1 MWYILDRNYNTIG
14 ILDNEF
20 PNGCPILR
28 DVMKATLVDGAKY
41 LEFDVP
47 SNHEKSSLLTIGNFI
62 VYVDAKK
69 QRELFRITT
78 GIEENGEN
86 MTATIKCELAAIGDL
101 FSKVIEDKE
110 FTAISLDTI
119 IDFCATD
126 TTWKLGE
133 CYYSG
138 SITKSFT
145 DLPRA
150 NAAILDTISD
160 FDAEVEFKIEWD
172 NVRPEN
178 KLINIKDKI
187 GQNTGVSIEYERN
200 LEGLTKTT
208 EGNPIVT
215 ALVVRCSNK
224 NGNGNDILLTD
235 ARVDLPDGFEIIGN
249 KLVDNNALEVY
260 GNGTKHIED
269 SYIDSTATNPNELY
283 QNALT
288 QLKKLNKSVVTY
300 QASAVMLEQFD
311 GYDHTFVEVG
321 DTVYVKDISGS
332 EPQFLEARILEKE
345 ISQTDNTRGGIV
357 LGEFVVR
364 RVTAIE
370 AVDKAQK
377 TLQLK
382 VNEWSEAYE
391 TGKETA
397 KVLDEV
403 KNNIVHSAKLF
414 STNGSTFKNG
424 IVDTDIVAVVYKGV
438 DDITATLEESSFI
451 WKKFKADGTQDL
463 TWIATDIGRQVSIDS
478 TDVESKATFQV
489 EIKIDEK
496 VVALDQFTVI
506 DLNDAIING
515 EKPENPQTGTL
526 WIDGTF
532 TPPVLYTYNGTTW
545 EKQTLSVGDL
555 DPALLTT
562 VNGIVEEVDAIDT
575 RVTTS
580 ESTIEQLSSS
590 ITSKVESTTFDD
602 LKEKVDTQ
610 ESTISQQAGQISSKV
625 EKNNVVSEINQTSET
640 IKIDANRIDVT
651 GVATYMPKGSPNMI
665 PVRFDSFEQ
674 FDLGEIPSTLTSGY
688 TSLKQ
693 KNVTNLYSLDGSR
706 SFVLETNTE
715 GEGWIYLA
723 PSSTT
728 YNIPVQMGATYIFS
742 FYVYNPDAVKTA
754 RINSGVRMPNIAT
767 IRPSIKTLAS
777 SDGWYRHELK
787 FTVPTG
793 VTACNV
799 ILYNYTA
806 NVPVYYDC
814 LQFERVHVNAM
825 EASSFKPIST
835 TIINGGNITTQSLT
849 ADHIKSLK
857 GLNVGNGS
865 FVVDAVTE
873 KVSLGNG
880 TVLNAPSIIAGTF
893 GAMRGNTIYIGEN
906 NAKIDT
912 SPAGSLQRFRLG
924 VNDNIYI
931 AIDNNNNFNFVMDDG
946 AFNPKLWK
954 DENGHKLL
962 SLGSANIAGL
972 ASGEAVHIRNVSN
985 SAYAKLAASDI
996 TATSSLDVWG
1006 GGAFKGDVSITSNG
1020 GLLKLNGSTHAYIEV
1035 SYGGVRKGFIGT
1047 ESATGSNMVIA
1058 SDRDEI
1064 IFKTDVCRVKVDNGT
1079 ARVDFKNS
1087 QDTAYI
1093 PIYASNITYNSVRE
1107 RKKDIEPFAGT
1118 EYPDGTIKT
1127 ALQQINETSIRT
1139 YRFVEELENERKH
1152 VGLILDESPV
1162 DVIDIRGEGIDAYA
1176 MGTYS
1181 WSAIQ
1186 ELSKENQDLR
1196 SKNADLEARLAKL
1209 EQLIS

>member
-20 PNGCPILR
+20 PSGCPILR
-28 DVMKATLVDGAKY
+28 DSMKATLADGAKY

-101 FSKVIEDKE
+101 FSKVIEDKDFSAE
-110 FTAISLDTI
+110 SLDVI
-119 IDFCATD
+119 VDFLATD

-133 CYYSG
+133 CYYGG

-150 NAAILDTISD
+150 NAAILDVITD

-178 KLINIKDKI
+178 KFINIKDKI

-200 LEGLTKTT
+200 LEGLIKTI

-215 ALVVRCSNK
+215 ALVVKCSNK
-224 NGNGNDILLTD
+224 NGNGNDIRLAD
-235 ARVDLPDGFEIIGN
+235 ATEQPPKGFEIIGN
-249 KLVDNNALEVY
+249 KLVDNDALEVY
-260 GNGTKHIED
+260 GNGEKHIED
-269 SYIDSTATNPNELY
+269 GYIDSTATNPNELY
-283 QNALT
+283 QNALA
-288 QLKKLNKSVVTY
+288 QLKKVNKPVVTY
-300 QASAVMLEQFD
+300 QASAVMLEQFE

-345 ISQTDNTRGGIV
+345 ISQTNPTQGGIV
-357 LGEFVVR
+357 LGEFIVR
-364 RVTAIE
+364 EVTAIE

-377 TLQLK
+377 TLKLK

-403 KNNIVHSAKLF
+403 KDNIVHSAKLF

-463 TWIATDIGRQVSIDS
+463 TWIATDVGRQVSIDS
-478 TDVESKATFQV
+478 SDVESKAIFQV
-489 EIKIDEK
+489 EINIDGK

-526 WIDGTF
+526 WIDGSVI
-532 TPPVLYTYNGTTW
+532 PAVLYTYNGTIW

-555 DPALLTT
+555 DPALLNT
-562 VNGIVEEVDAIDT
+562 VTDISDALEVIDN

-602 LKEKVDTQ
+602 LKDRVDTQ

-625 EKNNVVSEINQTSET
+625 AKNAVVSEINQTSEI
-640 IKIDANRIDVT
+640 IKIDVSKLDINAI
-651 GVATYMPKGSPNMI
+651 ATFFAQGNPNMM
-665 PVRFDSFEQ
+665 PARMDSFEQ
-674 FDLGEIPSTLTSGY
+674 LDYGTVPSSMFLGT

-693 KNVTNLYSLDGSR
+693 KNITNLYSYDGTR
-706 SFVLETNTE
+706 SLVLQSSASSD
-715 GEGWIYLA
+715 GWLYF
-723 PSSTT
+723 SSGSSV
-728 YNIPVQMGATYIFS
+728 YNMPVQMGASYFFS
-742 FYVYNPDAVKTA
+742 FYVYNPDAVNQV
-754 RINSGVRMPNIAT
+754 RIRASVKLSNGTFISGGAKLV
-767 IRPSIKTLAS
+767 SG
-777 SDGWYRHELK
+777 SDGWYRYELK
-787 FTVPTG
+787 ANIPSGIST
-793 VTACNV
+793 CNLV
-799 ILYNYTA
+799 IYNDTP
-806 NVPVYYDC
+806 NVPAYFDAF
-814 LQFERVHVNAM
+814 QFERVDPNAIK
-825 EASSFKPIST
+825 ASPFKPSSV
-835 TIINGGNITTQSLT
+835 TIINGGNITTNSLT
-849 ADHIKSLK
+849 ADKIKSLN
-857 GLNVGNGS
+857 GLSVGTQFTIDANGNVVIGEGATLTAAK
-865 FVVDAVTE
+865 F
-873 KVSLGNG
+873 
-880 TVLNAPSIIAGTF
+880 AGL
-893 GAMRGNTIYIGEN
+893 RGNTIYFGDKG
-906 NAKIDT
+906 AKIDVT
-912 SPAGSLQRFRLG
+912 TAGTINRARFG
-924 VNDNIYI
+924 VNDSIYM
-931 AIDNNNNFNFVMDDG
+931 AIDDNNNFNFVMDDG
-946 AFNPKLWK
+946 SFNPKFTK
-954 DENGHKLL
+954 DENGHRLL
-962 SLGSANIAGL
+962 TLGSVNIAGL
-972 ASGEAVHIRNVSN
+972 STGEAVHIRNGAN
-985 SAYAKLAASDI
+985 TDYAKLAAKDVI
-996 TATSSLDVWG
+996 ATSSLDVWG
-1006 GGAFKGDVSITSNG
+1006 SGSIGGS
-1020 GLLKLNGSTHAYIEV
+1020 GLTVNANAAGLKLKGTNQAYVEFY
-1035 SYGGVRKGFIGT
+1035 YGGVRKGFMGT

-1058 SDRDEI
+1058 SDTDEI

-1079 ARVDFKNS
+1079 ARVDFKNANDS
-1087 QDTAYI
+1087 AYI

-1127 ALQQINETSIRT
+1127 ALQQINDTPIRT

-1186 ELSKENQDLR
+1186 ELSKENRELR